1 MTRTAARALGL
12 ALIIFMSG
20 LVGLPASA
28 EPSCLVSTTSIA
40 ASSSGVEE
48 RQQEDRYAESAACP
62 RSVIRAFRGSIGLLT
77 KAARPI
83 AVSAAALVEAFRRAG
98 HGGRS
103 PGAQLLVTL
112 SVSRT

>member
-1 MTRTAARALGL
+1 MTRTAARALAL
-12 ALIIFMSG
+12 ALIIFLSG
-20 LVGLPASA
+20 LAALPAGA
-28 EPSCLVSTTSIA
+28 EPSCLASPTSIA

-48 RQQEDRYAESAACP
+48 RQQEDRYAETVACP
-62 RSVIRAFRGSIGLLT
+62 RSVVRAFRCCASLVA

-83 AVSAAALVEAFRRAG
+83 ARSAAPGEASRRTG
-98 HGGRS
+98 HGGPS